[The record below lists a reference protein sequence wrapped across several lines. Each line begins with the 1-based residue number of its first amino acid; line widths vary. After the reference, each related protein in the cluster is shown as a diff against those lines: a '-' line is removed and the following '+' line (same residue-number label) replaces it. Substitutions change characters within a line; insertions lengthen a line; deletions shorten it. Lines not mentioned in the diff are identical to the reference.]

1 MGKLDLHGINEDLYI
16 CVCVCVCVILL
27 PFRLLFSIF
36 LYVVLAIL
44 VISIL

>member
-16 CVCVCVCVILL
+16 YVCVCVCVILL